1 MTIGYR
7 AILRLDDTDDAVDI
21 ANEQLRSWFRTKTGR
36 RGLLTTT
43 DWDGPGTHRLGP
55 HARLAVVRTPE
66 EKDGSRRQMARFS
79 ETNSSGTWIVA
90 VWSLAL
96 PNAKVN
102 RQTLVVEAG
111 LEGATEAEARRV
123 VAPPNIVRQLLERSH
138 VRDGNTQLHPTPTL
152 IGTDQIAQVV
162 EAIEDPDRTASV
174 VVATSLG
181 TEIDAQWTRLMGDLT
196 KPGVGVSTVFVISG
210 NAAVPFQAAMPDSH
224 QVPAGRVRTFA
235 PHTDLAS
242 RADGLRHRI
251 LGPTTL
257 ARSIVKGRIRGRLP
271 DIHAEP
277 SRRRLLER
285 ELPPD
290 VRRGMD
296 LLTRSE
302 ERLKLQE
309 RVSDRLDSSSKVS
322 VADTET
328 RPAAS
333 IPATTSPTDAPPSV
347 PQLQTRP
354 NNDARLLH
362 RLGKTI
368 KRWLGHEE
376 PDIGH
381 LDSLDA
387 FVELKTVEAAV
398 ATEQLDTLVEERNRL
413 RALNARLAT
422 EIDDLQLQAAYESE
436 DAEEQRREATV
447 LRGRLRS
454 EGRWDDAY
462 VEPEDEIWAAPAS
475 VSELVARL
483 SPGED
488 EHPIMQRV
496 VFTGDEDHA
505 LEVQKRDPAGRFAR
519 NFWTYV
525 RVLHD
530 YAEAR
535 ARESFAGNVHVYLT
549 DEAAPSGTRCSA
561 DRHAARESAS
571 VTNNAK
577 WSAER
582 VFPVPPEVSGGGAVA
597 MMAHFKPNHSD
608 TFAPRMHYYDDTE
621 NTGLIYVG
629 YIGRHLG
636 NTKTN

>member
-7 AILRLDDTDDAVDI
+7 AILRLDDTEDAVDI

-36 RGLLTTT
+36 RGSLTVT
-43 DWDGPGTHRLGP
+43 DWNGPGTHRLGP
-55 HARLAVVRTPE
+55 HARLSVVRTPE
-66 EKDGSRRQMARFS
+66 EKDGSRRQLARFH

-96 PNAKVN
+96 PNAKVH

-111 LEGATEAEARRV
+111 LEGATDSEARRV
-123 VAPPNIVRQLLERSH
+123 VAPPNIVRQLLERSR

-152 IGTDQIAQVV
+152 IRTDQITQVV
-162 EAIEDPDRTASV
+162 DAIEDPDRTASV
-174 VVATSLG
+174 IVATSIG
-181 TEIDAQWTRLMGDLT
+181 TDIDAQWTRLVGDLT
-196 KPGVGVSTVFVISG
+196 KSGVGVSTVFVISG
-210 NAAVPFQAAMPDSH
+210 NAASPFHAAMPDSH
-224 QVPAGRVRTFA
+224 QVPAGRIRTFA

-257 ARSIVKGRIRGRLP
+257 ARSIVGGRIRGRLP
-271 DIHAEP
+271 EIHAEP

-296 LLTRSE
+296 LLTRAE

-309 RVSDRLDSSSKVS
+309 RVSDRLDSSSS
-322 VADTET
+322 APVALIKTH
-328 RPAAS
+328 RPAS
-333 IPATTSPTDAPPSV
+333 IVAPPSTTDAARTV
-347 PQLQTRP
+347 PQLQTRT
-354 NNDARLLH
+354 NNDDGLVQ
-362 RLGKTI
+362 RLGRSI
-368 KRWLGHEE
+368 KRWLGHDET
-376 PDIGH
+376 DVGH

-436 DAEEQRREATV
+436 DAEKQRREATV
-447 LRGRLRS
+447 LRDRLRRD
-454 EGRWDDAY
+454 GRWDDAY
-462 VEPEDEIWAAPAS
+462 VEPEAEIWAAPAS

-488 EHPIMQRV
+488 EHPILQRV
-496 VFTGDEDHA
+496 LFTGDEDHA
-505 LEVQKRDPAGRFAR
+505 LEVQKRDPAGRFAG

-530 YAEAR
+530 YAEAK
-535 ARESFAGNVHVYLT
+535 ASESFAGNVHVYLT
-549 DEAAPSGTRCSA
+549 DDTAPSGTRCSA
-561 DRHAARESAS
+561 DRHAARESTS
-571 VTNNAK
+571 VINNTR

-582 VFPVPPEVSGGGAVA
+582 VFPVPAQVSDGGAIA

-608 TFAPRMHYYDDTE
+608 TFAPRMHYYDDTN
-621 NTGLIYVG
+621 NTGMIYIG